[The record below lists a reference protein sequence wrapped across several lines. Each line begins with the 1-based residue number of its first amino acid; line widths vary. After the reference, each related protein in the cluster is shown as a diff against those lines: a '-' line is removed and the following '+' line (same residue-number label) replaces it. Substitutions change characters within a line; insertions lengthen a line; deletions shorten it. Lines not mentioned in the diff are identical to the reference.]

1 MIRYAMK
8 CTDGHRF
15 ESWFQ
20 SGESFE
26 RLRKAGH
33 LSCAVCGRPEVE
45 KAIMAPAV
53 STKGAQAPAPAPT
66 PPDMARP
73 DAARPDVGRDV
84 QLAAPSGPVESA
96 LRELRA
102 RVEANAEN
110 VGAGFADE
118 ARAIHLGEADDR
130 AIYGQATGEE
140 ARALIDEGVDIAAL
154 PWIAR
159 RDS

>member
-1 MIRYAMK
+1 MK
-8 CTDGHRF
+8 CADGHRF

-26 RLRKAGH
+26 RLRKTGH

-53 STKGAQAPAPAPT
+53 STKGAPIVTPAAP
-66 PPDMARP
+66 PPDS
-73 DAARPDVGRDV
+73 VRDV
-84 QLAAPSGPVESA
+84 QLTAPSSPVESA

-110 VGAGFADE
+110 VGRGFADE
-118 ARAIHLGEADDR
+118 ARAIHLGEANER

-140 ARALIDEGVDIAAL
+140 ARALIDDGVDIAAL